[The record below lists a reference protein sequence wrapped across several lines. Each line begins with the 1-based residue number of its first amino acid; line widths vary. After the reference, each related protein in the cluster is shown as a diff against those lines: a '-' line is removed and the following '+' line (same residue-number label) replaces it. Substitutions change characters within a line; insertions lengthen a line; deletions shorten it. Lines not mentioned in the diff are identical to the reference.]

1 MKNLTFWLLLL
12 AAAFG
17 FFYYQQNHRISHD
30 ELIHAESPHDR
41 SSVSSFGGLAYL
53 NFLRANAGLP
63 TLAHSSVL
71 EKSAR
76 NHARYLLQNPE
87 DGHDERHR
95 SNPFFTGNRPA
106 ERAQKVG
113 YFYDGVHENISTG
126 FYPYPEEVDT
136 HLPVQ
141 QQIDGLM
148 TAIYHRFS
156 LLEQGI
162 DEAGA
167 AFEYRDGRTSV
178 AINQGNHQFNYYC
191 GLGRVYPEP
200 GRRYYQNACN
210 NHAIVYADEI
220 KAQREFL
227 YVVYPQGNFAMPDFH
242 GEHPDP
248 MPGYEFTGNPVSI
261 AFAESAGKIRMKTFK
276 LYQGKSEIEKVK
288 VMTASNDP
296 NHTFSDRQF
305 ALFPL
310 SPLEYDT
317 AYRAVFEYERNGKS
331 KKAEW
336 TFRTKKPDYPYFIV
350 KGGEKLAIESGK
362 KYFIH
367 WKDFWCQRECEEY
380 VYRQRGKAKLEVMER
395 QIGGMVVRVT
405 GDKGD
410 DVRLT
415 PKEEN
420 DKAVLLYI
428 WQ

>member
-106 ERAQKVG
+106 ERAQRVG

-167 AFEYRDGRTSV
+167 AF
-178 AINQGNHQFNYYC
+178 
-191 GLGRVYPEP
+191 
-200 GRRYYQNACN
+200 
-210 NHAIVYADEI
+210 
-220 KAQREFL
+220 
-227 YVVYPQGNFAMPDFH
+227 
-242 GEHPDP
+242 
-248 MPGYEFTGNPVSI
+248 
-261 AFAESAGKIRMKTFK
+261 
-276 LYQGKSEIEKVK
+276 
-288 VMTASNDP
+288 
-296 NHTFSDRQF
+296 
-305 ALFPL
+305 
-310 SPLEYDT
+310 
-317 AYRAVFEYERNGKS
+317 
-331 KKAEW
+331 
-336 TFRTKKPDYPYFIV
+336 
-350 KGGEKLAIESGK
+350 
-362 KYFIH
+362 
-367 WKDFWCQRECEEY
+367 
-380 VYRQRGKAKLEVMER
+380 
-395 QIGGMVVRVT
+395 
-405 GDKGD
+405 
-410 DVRLT
+410 
-415 PKEEN
+415 
-420 DKAVLLYI
+420 
-428 WQ
+428 